1 MVMHLLPML
10 DQDRPC
16 SCTVDR
22 SVVHDTRTV
31 EKEEKEEEEEK
42 KDGKEGMT
50 TKCGDVKETHAP
62 SEQ

>member
-1 MVMHLLPML
+1 
-10 DQDRPC
+10 
-16 SCTVDR
+16 
-22 SVVHDTRTV
+22 VVHDTRTV